1 MRLSNISIHALL
13 AESDAAYV
21 AKTGMTEISIHALL
35 AESGRPAKPDRSAPD
50 NFYPR
55 SPCGERPCWRWD
67 NPNTKPNFYPRSPCG
82 ERRNK
87 HTIITGGKHFYPRS
101 PCGERRCEPWPP
113 HRTTQFLS
121 TLSLRRATS
130 AQAAFP
136 PGECISI
143 HALLAESDAAMA
155 AMAFTAAY
163 FYPRSPCGERLC
175 PDDKQADFCQFL
187 STLSL
192 RRATALFGT
201 TTSAAQFLST
211 LSLRRATVDFSSN
224 ARATLIS
231 IHALL
236 AESDMPISTSFPI
249 ALNFYPH
256 SPCGERRWRCSC
268 RRLYSNFYPRSPC
281 GERRHSCRADAGD
294 QPISIHALL
303 AESDAQRQSAQ
314 RQPDGFLSTLSL
326 RRATG
331 AATNTR
337 ARHLNFYPRSPCGE
351 RRNNSNNELVCTVFL
366 STLSL
371 RRATCNNCIF
381 CFCHKISIHALLAES
396 DVSLSIMMQLCEIS
410 IHALLAESDFE
421 AGRAGMQ
428 AALFLSTL
436 SLRRAT
442 STSAK
447 RWMPTEFLSTL
458 SLRRATPSNVHYHKN
473 L

>member
-1 MRLSNISIHALL
+1 MTHMQRCCASTFLSTLSLRRATSVAAFRQVVSAISIHALL
-13 AESDAAYV
+13 AESDQGQQGFVERCA
-21 AKTGMTEISIHALL
+21 ISIHALL
-35 AESGRPAKPDRSAPD
+35 AESDSS
-50 NFYPR
+50 NFLPPLGPPY
-55 SPCGERPCWRWD
+55 
-67 NPNTKPNFYPRSPCG
+67 
-82 ERRNK
+82 
-87 HTIITGGKHFYPRS
+87 FYPRS

-163 FYPRSPCGERLC
+163 FYPRSPCGERRHYLAQ
-175 PDDKQADFCQFL
+175 PQARHNFYPRSPCGERPSSVL
-187 STLSL
+187 M
-192 RRATALFGT
+192 ALP
-201 TTSAAQFLST
+201 SYIFLST

-249 ALNFYPH
+249 ALNFYPR

-351 RRNNSNNELVCTVFL
+351 RRFKL
-366 STLSL
+366 
-371 RRATCNNCIF
+371 
-381 CFCHKISIHALLAES
+381 
-396 DVSLSIMMQLCEIS
+396 
-410 IHALLAESDFE
+410 
-421 AGRAGMQ
+421 
-428 AALFLSTL
+428 
-436 SLRRAT
+436 
-442 STSAK
+442 
-447 RWMPTEFLSTL
+447 
-458 SLRRATPSNVHYHKN
+458 
-473 L
+473 

>member
-1 MRLSNISIHALL
+1 M
-13 AESDAAYV
+13 V
-21 AKTGMTEISIHALL
+21 
-35 AESGRPAKPDRSAPD
+35 
-50 NFYPR
+50 
-55 SPCGERPCWRWD
+55 
-67 NPNTKPNFYPRSPCG
+67 
-82 ERRNK
+82 
-87 HTIITGGKHFYPRS
+87 
-101 PCGERRCEPWPP
+101 
-113 HRTTQFLS
+113 FLS

-211 LSLRRATVDFSSN
+211 LSLRRATFQCSHG
-224 ARATLIS
+224 AALLHIS

-249 ALNFYPH
+249 ALNFYPR

-371 RRATCNNCIF
+371 RRATVR
-381 CFCHKISIHALLAES
+381 
-396 DVSLSIMMQLCEIS
+396 D
-410 IHALLAESDFE
+410 
-421 AGRAGMQ
+421 
-428 AALFLSTL
+428 
-436 SLRRAT
+436 
-442 STSAK
+442 
-447 RWMPTEFLSTL
+447 
-458 SLRRATPSNVHYHKN
+458 
-473 L
+473 

>member
-1 MRLSNISIHALL
+1 
-13 AESDAAYV
+13 
-21 AKTGMTEISIHALL
+21 MTHMQ
-35 AESGRPAKPDRSAPD
+35 
-50 NFYPR
+50 
-55 SPCGERPCWRWD
+55 
-67 NPNTKPNFYPRSPCG
+67 
-82 ERRNK
+82 
-87 HTIITGGKHFYPRS
+87 
-101 PCGERRCEPWPP
+101 RCCAS
-113 HRTTQFLS
+113 TFLS

-130 AQAAFP
+130 VAAFRQVVSA
-136 PGECISI
+136 ISI
-143 HALLAESDAAMA
+143 HALLAESDSSN
-155 AMAFTAAY
+155 FLPPLGPPY
-163 FYPRSPCGERLC
+163 FYPR
-175 PDDKQADFCQFL
+175 
-187 STLSL
+187 
-192 RRATALFGT
+192 
-201 TTSAAQFLST
+201 
-211 LSLRRATVDFSSN
+211 
-224 ARATLIS
+224 
-231 IHALL
+231 
-236 AESDMPISTSFPI
+236 
-249 ALNFYPH
+249 

-458 SLRRATPSNVHYHKN
+458 SLRRATGLPLEEVAQIHEFLSTLSLRRATLPILKGFTGG
-473 L
+473 

>member
-1 MRLSNISIHALL
+1 MFRQFLSTLSLRRATRRGGDLCYLDNIISIHALL
-13 AESDAAYV
+13 AESD
-21 AKTGMTEISIHALL
+21 S
-35 AESGRPAKPDRSAPD
+35 S
-50 NFYPR
+50 NFLPPLGPPY
-55 SPCGERPCWRWD
+55 
-67 NPNTKPNFYPRSPCG
+67 
-82 ERRNK
+82 
-87 HTIITGGKHFYPRS
+87 FYPRS

-211 LSLRRATVDFSSN
+211 LSLRRATFQCSHG
-224 ARATLIS
+224 AALLHIS

-303 AESDAQRQSAQ
+303 AESDGGSDKYKGQALE
-314 RQPDGFLSTLSL
+314 FLSTLSL
-326 RRATG
+326 RRATQQQQQ
-331 AATNTR
+331 R
-337 ARHLNFYPRSPCGE
+337 AGVHG
-351 RRNNSNNELVCTVFL
+351 
-366 STLSL
+366 
-371 RRATCNNCIF
+371 
-381 CFCHKISIHALLAES
+381 ISIHALLAES
-396 DVSLSIMMQLCEIS
+396 DGQGLKASTVIDHFYPRSPCGERPAITAFFAFAIK
-410 IHALLAESDFE
+410 
-421 AGRAGMQ
+421 
-428 AALFLSTL
+428 FLSTL

-442 STSAK
+442 SAC
-447 RWMPTEFLSTL
+447 P
-458 SLRRATPSNVHYHKN
+458 
-473 L
+473 

>member
-1 MRLSNISIHALL
+1 MRRATRRGGDLCYLDNIISIHALL
-13 AESDAAYV
+13 AESDQGQQGFVERCA
-21 AKTGMTEISIHALL
+21 ISIHALL
-35 AESGRPAKPDRSAPD
+35 AESDSS
-50 NFYPR
+50 NFLPPLGPPY
-55 SPCGERPCWRWD
+55 
-67 NPNTKPNFYPRSPCG
+67 
-82 ERRNK
+82 
-87 HTIITGGKHFYPRS
+87 FYPRS

-163 FYPRSPCGERLC
+163 FYPRSPCGERPSSVLM
-175 PDDKQADFCQFL
+175 
-187 STLSL
+187 
-192 RRATALFGT
+192 ALP
-201 TTSAAQFLST
+201 SYIFLST

-249 ALNFYPH
+249 ALNFYPR

-303 AESDAQRQSAQ
+303 AESDGGSDKYKGQALE
-314 RQPDGFLSTLSL
+314 FLSTLSL
-326 RRATG
+326 RRATQQQQQ
-331 AATNTR
+331 R
-337 ARHLNFYPRSPCGE
+337 AGVHG
-351 RRNNSNNELVCTVFL
+351 
-366 STLSL
+366 
-371 RRATCNNCIF
+371 
-381 CFCHKISIHALLAES
+381 ISIHALLAES
-396 DVSLSIMMQLCEIS
+396 DGQGLKASTVIDHFYPRSPCGERPAITAFFAFAIK
-410 IHALLAESDFE
+410 
-421 AGRAGMQ
+421 
-428 AALFLSTL
+428 FLSTL

-442 STSAK
+442 SAC
-447 RWMPTEFLSTL
+447 P
-458 SLRRATPSNVHYHKN
+458 
-473 L
+473 

>member
-1 MRLSNISIHALL
+1 MISRRTFANFYPRSPCGERRHYL
-13 AESDAAYV
+13 AQPQAR
-21 AKTGMTEISIHALL
+21 H
-35 AESGRPAKPDRSAPD
+35 

-55 SPCGERPCWRWD
+55 SPCGERP
-67 NPNTKPNFYPRSPCG
+67 S
-82 ERRNK
+82 
-87 HTIITGGKHFYPRS
+87 S
-101 PCGERRCEPWPP
+101 V
-113 HRTTQFLS
+113 LM
-121 TLSLRRATS
+121 
-130 AQAAFP
+130 
-136 PGECISI
+136 
-143 HALLAESDAAMA
+143 ALPS
-155 AMAFTAAY
+155 Y
-163 FYPRSPCGERLC
+163 I
-175 PDDKQADFCQFL
+175 
-187 STLSL
+187 
-192 RRATALFGT
+192 
-201 TTSAAQFLST
+201 FLST

-442 STSAK
+442 VRK
-447 RWMPTEFLSTL
+447 RQVVPVIQISIHALLAESDAAG
-458 SLRRATPSNVHYHKN
+458 R
-473 L
+473 

>member
-1 MRLSNISIHALL
+1 MVRSHLSFLSTLSLRRATYDTYAKVLRVNISIHALL
-13 AESDAAYV
+13 AESDV
-21 AKTGMTEISIHALL
+21 
-35 AESGRPAKPDRSAPD
+35 SGGVPSSCFG

-55 SPCGERPCWRWD
+55 SPCGERP
-67 NPNTKPNFYPRSPCG
+67 S
-82 ERRNK
+82 
-87 HTIITGGKHFYPRS
+87 S
-101 PCGERRCEPWPP
+101 V
-113 HRTTQFLS
+113 LM
-121 TLSLRRATS
+121 
-130 AQAAFP
+130 
-136 PGECISI
+136 
-143 HALLAESDAAMA
+143 ALPS
-155 AMAFTAAY
+155 Y
-163 FYPRSPCGERLC
+163 I
-175 PDDKQADFCQFL
+175 
-187 STLSL
+187 
-192 RRATALFGT
+192 
-201 TTSAAQFLST
+201 FLST

-249 ALNFYPH
+249 ALNFYPR

-371 RRATCNNCIF
+371 RRATVR
-381 CFCHKISIHALLAES
+381 
-396 DVSLSIMMQLCEIS
+396 D
-410 IHALLAESDFE
+410 
-421 AGRAGMQ
+421 
-428 AALFLSTL
+428 
-436 SLRRAT
+436 
-442 STSAK
+442 
-447 RWMPTEFLSTL
+447 
-458 SLRRATPSNVHYHKN
+458 
-473 L
+473 